1 MADKIHT
8 SPGCSPRRASA
19 SLTQSSLRRLRLR
32 MNSISMPASDAS
44 RSAFSP
50 QLVPERFRK
59 SRIIEDPYFALIRIR
74 GHSTGIA
81 DLRQRTEQKHP
92 VKATQHSRDLSCVPL
107 GQKFNVHPK
116 IITNALFGSCFAGLG
131 KNAMRLKS
139 SLHLPFR

>member
-116 IITNALFGSCFAGLG
+116 IISNALFGSCFDGLG